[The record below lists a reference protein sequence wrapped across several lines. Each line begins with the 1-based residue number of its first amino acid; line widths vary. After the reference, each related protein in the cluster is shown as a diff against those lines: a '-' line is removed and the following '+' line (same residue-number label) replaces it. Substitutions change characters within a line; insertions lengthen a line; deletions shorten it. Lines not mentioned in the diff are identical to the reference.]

1 MAAFLA
7 GLVPKAIM
15 VGSRFLGGTIG
26 DIISGKSV
34 GKSLLSGLKSGA
46 DEIYPGLGRAGA
58 KLIETVGNI
67 FSPNKST
74 TQRIEVGEKA
84 MSGAADVVGKLSK
97 AYKMQGIPEN
107 EKRVKI
113 KQASKAKYG
122 WGNRGGKKGSF
133 WGGKMSGPELAYM
146 ENLRRIKGDVKQG
159 KKFVERMSRTD
170 MPEKSEKLEP
180 TNLRKVRKKPRK

>member
-58 KLIETVGNI
+58 KLIESVGSI
-67 FSPNKST
+67 FAPNKSK
-74 TQRIEVGEKA
+74 TQRIDTGEKA
-84 MSGAADVVGKLSK
+84 ITGAADVVGKLAK
-97 AYKMQGIPEN
+97 AYKMQMLPEE
-107 EKRVKI
+107 EKRMKVKR
-113 KQASKAKYG
+113 ASKYKYG
-122 WGNRGGKKGSF
+122 WGGRGKKGG
-133 WGGKMSGPELAYM
+133 WGGMSGPELAYM
-146 ENLRRIKGDVKQG
+146 ENLKRIKRDVKQG
-159 KKFVERMSRTD
+159 EKFVERMSRTD
-170 MPEKSEKLEP
+170 IPEKSEKLEP
-180 TNLRKVRKKPRK
+180 TKPRKVRKKPRK